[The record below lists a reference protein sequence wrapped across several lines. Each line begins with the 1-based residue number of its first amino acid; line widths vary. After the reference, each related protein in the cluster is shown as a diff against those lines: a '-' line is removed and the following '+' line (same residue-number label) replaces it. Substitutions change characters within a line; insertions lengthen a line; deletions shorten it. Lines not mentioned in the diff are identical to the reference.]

1 MTRKLF
7 FTVVACIA
15 FSIGAFDLVLPGI
28 LIEHVKYALPSETA
42 NVMARTGGILLV
54 AFGILNFLVR
64 NDEDSPTLRSVFI
77 ANIFLQ
83 ICIVPIDP
91 IAYLNGTYKTLGSF
105 IPNTIIHVLLV
116 CGFAFYLSKM
126 KKTYLKL
133 RA

>member
-7 FTVVACIA
+7 LTVVACIA
-15 FSIGAFDLVLPGI
+15 FSIGMFALILPTV
-28 LIEHVKYALPSETA
+28 LIEHVKYAPPNETA
-42 NVMARTGGILLV
+42 NVMARTVGVLLV

-64 NDEDSPTLRSVFI
+64 NDADSPTLRSVFI

-83 ICIVPIDP
+83 IFIIPIDP

-105 IPNTIIHVLLV
+105 IPNTTIHILLV

-126 KKTYLKL
+126 KKHT
-133 RA
+133 